1 MEVDELRKL
10 FLDFF
15 REKGHQVHPSDSLVP
30 ANDPTLLFTGA
41 GMNQFKD
48 YFLGRVK
55 MPDSQRVT
63 TVQKCL
69 RTVDIEKVG
78 RTAAHHTFFE
88 MLGNFSFGDYFK
100 KEAIH
105 WAWEFL
111 TQRLKIPAE
120 RLRVSVYRDDKEAFQ
135 IWSKDIGLSEK
146 IICGLGPESNFW
158 PANAPAEGPNGPCGP
173 CSEIYYDTGEASG
186 CGSPDC
192 NVACDC
198 GRFVEVWNL
207 VFMEFDRRDYEE
219 LVPLAQ
225 KNIDTGM
232 GLERLAA
239 VIQGVRSNF
248 EIDTFKHIIKYVNS
262 LIELTAEHK
271 KSDEQS
277 DTENMIRI
285 RRIADHSRALVMLI
299 SDGVLP
305 SNEGRGYVERRILRR
320 AVRDG
325 MTLGLNKPFLYK
337 IIPTVIEVMKAGYPE
352 LVGRRE
358 HIARVV
364 KTEEEKFLETVEQ
377 GMGFLNE
384 TIEDVIK
391 KLPPDEQRSIR
402 AFRKFIEVRE
412 KNIPKGDL
420 LVFPGDRAF
429 KLYSTH
435 GFPVDLTQSILN
447 ERGFKLDIEEYEKA
461 LAQDQETA
469 RASSKIADS
478 VFAKTP
484 LDEIRNI
491 LSETVYVGQDTL
503 TAKMKVEAILADG
516 QVVKESGAGAE
527 IGIITDKT
535 PFYAESGGQVGDA
548 GKLSSDNVQIIIT
561 DTQKLEKYFLHIGK
575 VKKGAVKAGDV
586 LEGAVDAERRAA
598 IARNHTATHL
608 LQNALRSIVGAHIE
622 QAGSLVAPDR
632 FRFDYSHFAAL
643 TRDEIKAIEDTVN
656 SRIRENGRVNINVT
670 ALEEAKKQGAL
681 AFFGEKYGENVRLVK
696 IADYSRELCGGS
708 HVHQTGD
715 IGYFRI
721 LGDASIAAG
730 TRRIEAVTGEAAVKA
745 ARENEECLMEV
756 AELLNAAPVQM
767 IARIKALQKEIKEHQ
782 QELTKHRKDDNK
794 EIAKALLA
802 KACAMAS
809 GKCRVIAEILENKTV
824 DDLRNITDSIN
835 AANEPVITLLGTV
848 SENKVNLLLMMH
860 PSLVRDD
867 FNAVVLIKE
876 VAKVIEGSGGGRKD
890 MAQAGGKR
898 PDKVEEALALFN
910 QLVNAK

>member
-1 MEVDELRKL
+1 MRILRIIICLISGFVIKHMKVGELRKL
-10 FLDFF
+10 FLEFF
-15 REKGHQVHPSDSLVP
+15 REKDHQVYPSDSLVP

-55 MPDSQRVT
+55 PPSKRT
-63 TVQKCL
+63 ASVQKCL

-78 RTAAHHTFFE
+78 RTPAHHTFFE

-111 TQRLKIPAE
+111 TQQLKIPVE
-120 RLRVSVYRDDKEAFQ
+120 RLSVSIYKDDNEAFQ
-135 IWSKDIGLSEK
+135 IWNKEIGLADK
-146 IICGLGPESNFW
+146 IIYRLGPKSNFW

-186 CGSPDC
+186 CGLSTCDITCDC
-192 NVACDC
+192 N
-198 GRFVEVWNL
+198 RFVEIWNL
-207 VFMEFDRRDYEE
+207 VFMEFDRRDYED
-219 LVPLAQ
+219 LAPLAQ

-232 GLERLAA
+232 GLERLSA
-239 VIQGVRSNF
+239 VMQGVRSNF
-248 EIDTFKHIIKYVNS
+248 EIDTFRHIIKYIDS
-262 LIELTAEHK
+262 LIEVTSEHK

-277 DTENMIRI
+277 NTENMIRV

-305 SNEGRGYVERRILRR
+305 ANEGRGYVERRLLRR

-325 MTLGLNKPFLYK
+325 MTLGLNKPFIHK
-337 IIPTVIEVMKAGYPE
+337 IIPSVIEVMKAGYPE
-352 LVGRRE
+352 LVSQRE
-358 HIARVV
+358 HITRLV
-364 KTEEEKFLETVEQ
+364 KVEEEKFLETVEQ
-377 GMGFLNE
+377 GMVLLDE
-384 TIEDVIK
+384 TIK
-391 KLPPDEQRSIR
+391 KVAKSS
-402 AFRKFIEVRE
+402 K
-412 KNIPKGDL
+412 
-420 LVFPGDRAF
+420 VFPGEDAF
-429 KLYSTH
+429 KLYDTY
-435 GFPVDLTQSILN
+435 GFPVDLTESILA
-447 ERGFKLDIEEYEKA
+447 EHGFKLDIAGYEVAMTRQK
-461 LAQDQETA
+461 ESA

-478 VFAKTP
+478 VFTKTP

-491 LSETVYVGQDTL
+491 LSETVYIGGETL

-516 QVVKESGAGAE
+516 QVVKEAGHGAE

-535 PFYAESGGQVGDA
+535 PFYAESGGQVGDM
-548 GKLSSDNVQIIIT
+548 GKLSSDNVQINIT
-561 DTQKLEKYFLHIGK
+561 DTQKLDKYVLHIGK
-575 VKKGAVKAGDV
+575 VKKGTVKAGDAI
-586 LEGAVDAERRAA
+586 EGVVDAERREA

-608 LQNALRSIVGAHIE
+608 LQNALRNIVGAHIE

-643 TRDEIKAIEDTVN
+643 SKEEIKAIEDTVN

-670 ALEEAKKQGAL
+670 TLEDAKKQGAL
-681 AFFGEKYGENVRLVK
+681 AFFGDKYGEKVRLVK

-730 TRRIEAVTGEAAVKA
+730 TRRIEAVTGEAAVKT
-745 ARENEECLMEV
+745 ARENEEYLMEA
-756 AELLNAAPVQM
+756 AELLNAAPAQM

-794 EIAKALLA
+794 EVARALLA
-802 KACAMAS
+802 KACSATS
-809 GKCRVIAEILENKTV
+809 GSYRVVTEMLENKTM
-824 DDLRNITDSIN
+824 DDLRNIADIIKQ
-835 AANEPVITLLGTV
+835 ANEPVIALLGTAGD
-848 SENKVNLLLMMH
+848 NKTNLILMMH
-860 PSLVRDD
+860 PSLVKDD
-867 FNAVVLIKE
+867 FNAVGLIKE
-876 VAKVIEGSGGGRKD
+876 VARVIEGSGGGRKD

-910 QLVNAK
+910 QLVTGK